1 MLVCRFSEKNLLSLR
16 QLNAFFSIGRE
27 DFFYNANRLLCEFV
41 PELVGMIARPL
52 ALHEIKK
59 LANALNERTKA
70 PEFIEAR
77 RRKGFW
83 EVRPVRRK

>member
-1 MLVCRFSEKNLLSLR
+1 MLVCRFAEKNLLALR
-16 QLNAFFSIGRE
+16 QLNAYFSIGRE

-52 ALHEIKK
+52 ELYEIKK
-59 LANALNERTKA
+59 LADALNERSTKA

-83 EVRPVRRK
+83 EVRPLRR

>member
-16 QLNAFFSIGRE
+16 QLNAYFSIGRE
-27 DFFYNANRLLCEFV
+27 DFFYNANRMLCEYV
-41 PELVGMIARPL
+41 PELVGTISRPL
-52 ALHEIKK
+52 DLYEIKK
-59 LANALNERTKA
+59 LADALNERTKA
-70 PEFIEAR
+70 PEAIEAR